1 MDSCG
6 APFSVASGKMTE
18 VRGDVSVNQFATGT
32 QVPSKEAGRR
42 HEAVHTI
49 PPACSRAPAV
59 VDRGRSRRDHPH
71 PDVAVFP
78 CA

>member
-32 QVPSKEAGRR
+32 QVPSKEAG
-42 HEAVHTI
+42 E
-49 PPACSRAPAV
+49 
-59 VDRGRSRRDHPH
+59 
-71 PDVAVFP
+71 
-78 CA
+78 